1 MKILFLA
8 SRMPFPPDRGDR
20 LRAFNIIRN
29 LSLAGHEIH
38 LASFVS
44 SEGEK
49 RIADSL
55 RPFCTRLLLVEMSS
69 FASWLSC
76 AAALLGKIPLQA
88 AYYKSAKMAEA
99 LRALLKSEKFDLVYV
114 HLFRM
119 AQYVPDGRPEYTLL
133 DLTDVI
139 SREIERSLAFRHGL
153 NRLIYSIEL
162 PRVRLYEASITPSF
176 RECWVVS
183 EREADALRE
192 LSPSARAQVVPNG
205 VDLEKLEPFD
215 PKPGNIVS
223 FLGHLGV
230 PHNVDAVLHFYNE
243 IFPLVLEKSPE
254 CKFQVIGPSAHRS
267 LLPLKRDGRV
277 IMRGFV
283 ENLNAALGSSS
294 VFVAPLRYCAG
305 LQNKVLEAM
314 AAGVPVVATPC
325 VNEGLD
331 ARADEEILLASRPE
345 DFASGVVLLLRDAS
359 FRNRISANAR
369 RFVERRFSWQHATRR
384 IAAIEAEIR
393 KR

>member
-20 LRAFNIIRN
+20 LRAFNVIKN
-29 LSLAGHEIH
+29 LSRAGHEIH

-44 SEGEK
+44 REGEK
-49 RIADSL
+49 QISDSL
-55 RPFCTRLLLVEMSS
+55 RPFCTRLLLVEMSP

-76 AAALLGKIPLQA
+76 AAALLGKIPLQV
-88 AYYKSAKMAEA
+88 AYYKSAKMTEA
-99 LRALLKSEKFDLVYV
+99 VRALFKSEKYDLVYV

-119 AQYVPDGRPEYTLL
+119 AQYVPDGRTEYTVL

-139 SREIERSLAFRHGL
+139 SREIKRSLGFRRGL

-162 PRVRLYEASITPSF
+162 PRIRRYEATVVSSF

-183 EREADALRE
+183 ESEAKALGE
-192 LSPSARAQVVPNG
+192 LSPSAKAQVVPNG
-205 VDLEKLEPFD
+205 VDLEKLGPLD

-223 FLGHLGV
+223 FVGHLGV

-243 IFPLVLEKSPE
+243 IFPLVLEEWPE

-277 IMRGFV
+277 MMTGFV
-283 ENLNAALGSSS
+283 ENLNATLASSS

-325 VNEGLD
+325 VNEGLG
-331 ARADEEILLASRPE
+331 ARADEEILLASSPK
-345 DFASGVVLLLRDAS
+345 DFASRVVLLLRDPS
-359 FRNRISANAR
+359 LRDRVSANAR

-393 KR
+393 HR